1 MCVRCGRIL
10 PPVTMAPPAAAPP
23 MSMAGM
29 GIPPPPPSPQ
39 EIDPFET
46 VFDRP
51 LTPEELSALKR
62 VERSPAIGATKVMA
76 TLFGIAPL
84 FLMFMA
90 FMGTPF
96 DPAAFPMIMIG
107 CAVIAVAMG
116 AASRAKRYPVDLTI
130 TKGSVREAR
139 GVPKRTT
146 GPTGQSAVRLGDIE
160 FASTAAVM
168 QNLQEGRMN
177 SVVFVPPNEYAPNA
191 AARKRGWIL
200 GANGIMFKSPVSC
213 SINPATNTQGP
224 PPPPPTMQSIWGG
237 K

>member
-1 MCVRCGRIL
+1 M
-10 PPVTMAPPAAAPP
+10 P
-23 MSMAGM
+23 MAGM
-29 GIPPPPPSPQ
+29 GIPPPPPVPQ
-39 EIDPFET
+39 ESDPFET

-51 LTPEELSALKR
+51 LTPEELGALKR

-96 DPAAFPMIMIG
+96 DPAAFPMVMIG
-107 CAVIAVAMG
+107 SAVIAVAMG
-116 AASRAKRYPVDLTI
+116 GASRAKRYPVGITI

-139 GVPKRTT
+139 GVPKRSA
-146 GPTGQSAVRLGDIE
+146 GPAGRSAIRLGDIE
-160 FASTAAVM
+160 FTSTAAAM

-191 AARKRGWIL
+191 TARKRGWIL
-200 GANGIMFKSPVSC
+200 GVNGIMLKSPASC
-213 SINPATNTQGP
+213 SISPATNVQGP
-224 PPPPPTMQSIWGG
+224 LPPPQPVQSIWGG